1 MNLFQGI
8 WNGYNNTLVQG
19 ITQTVSSG
27 LSAIAG
33 VMQAALGL
41 YVIITGG
48 LMLFMGMT
56 WDAGSRRIIRA
67 LLVAAALTPAN
78 YNAWVVQF
86 FTQGLP
92 DWIAQSVGQKAGDA
106 AGFDALYQTVVN
118 TAANL
123 RTQATG
129 FSYMGTRIEIA
140 FAAAFCEL
148 NIIIGFAIWFLSKI
162 IMGLIVCIGPFVIPL
177 YLFDATKGVPE
188 RWIGKLVDYAI
199 LILLVLVTLQIV
211 QSQDTNLITQAV
223 ASGGDNVDMAV
234 QGLWNIFAV
243 FTLGTFLLVLLPSI
257 AAFIGGGIGFSAAP
271 AIGFLLRTV
280 TPRKLR

>member
-1 MNLFQGI
+1 MNIFQSI
-8 WNGYNNTLVQG
+8 WDGYNNSLVQN
-19 ITQTVSSG
+19 ITQNVSAG
-27 LSAIAG
+27 LSAVAG

-48 LMLFMGMT
+48 LMLFMGMS
-56 WDAGSRRIIRA
+56 WDAGIRRIIRA

-92 DWIAQSVGQKAGDA
+92 NWIAQSVGQKGGDA
-106 AGFDALYQTVVN
+106 AAFDVLYTKVVN
-118 TAANL
+118 IASNL

-129 FSYMGTRIEIA
+129 LSYIGTRIEIGL
-140 FAAAFCEL
+140 AATFCEL
-148 NIIIGFAIWFLSKI
+148 NIIIGFAIWFLSKV

-211 QSQDTNLITQAV
+211 QSQDTSLLALAN
-223 ASGGDNVDMAV
+223 ASGMDNVDMAV
-234 QGLWNIFAV
+234 QVLWNIFAV
-243 FTLGTFLLVLLPSI
+243 FTLGTILLIVLPSV
-257 AAFIGGGIGFSAAP
+257 ATFIGGGFGFSAGP
-271 AIGFLLRTV
+271 AIRFVMRSIMRIGS
-280 TPRKLR
+280 